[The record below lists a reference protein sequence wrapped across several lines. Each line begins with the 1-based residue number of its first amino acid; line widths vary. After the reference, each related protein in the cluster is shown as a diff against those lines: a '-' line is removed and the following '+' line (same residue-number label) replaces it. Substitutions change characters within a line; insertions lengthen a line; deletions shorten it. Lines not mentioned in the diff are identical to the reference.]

1 MSSPRDTTVTVL
13 LDHHI
18 PTPTVF
24 CFVLF
29 FVLDYLLINHMKV
42 LFIHL

>member
-24 CFVLF
+24 YFGYSVTF
-29 FVLDYLLINHMKV
+29 WINHTTV
-42 LFIHL
+42 LFINL